1 MFEMK
6 DDYLTGIDFVD
17 KEHRKLFE
25 IANDAYNA
33 LKDDYVADKFDQIVG
48 IIQELK
54 EYTASHF
61 AHEEAYMEKI
71 GYKKRFSH
79 KIEHQEFIDKLNE
92 INLLEVDEDQT
103 GTLVE
108 LVDFLG
114 NWLINHILVNDKRID
129 HI

>member
-17 KEHRKLFE
+17 KEHRRLFE
-25 IANDAYNA
+25 IANAAYHV
-33 LKDDYVADKFDQIVG
+33 LKEDYVADKFDQITG

-61 AHEEAYMEKI
+61 AHEEAYMEEI

-92 INLLEVDEDQT
+92 INLQEVDENQT

-108 LVDFLG
+108 LVNFLG
-114 NWLINHILVNDKRID
+114 NWLINHILVNDKKINQ
-129 HI
+129 I

>member
-54 EYTASHF
+54 EYT
-61 AHEEAYMEKI
+61 
-71 GYKKRFSH
+71 
-79 KIEHQEFIDKLNE
+79 
-92 INLLEVDEDQT
+92 